1 MPPDTLLSPA
11 SFHYIFLDIR
21 SLQQDVLCKSGLLI
35 SRDEC
40 RGVPSI
46 GERVLG
52 QVVDN
57 LGLL

>member
-11 SFHYIFLDIR
+11 SFHYIFLYVR
-21 SLQQDVLCKSGLLI
+21 SLQQDVLRKSGLLI

-46 GERVLG
+46 CERVLR
-52 QVVDN
+52 QVVDD